1 MTAAVKRF
9 DDAGQYE
16 REIRQL
22 LPGYDVLHA
31 MPAAVLGA
39 VLAEDSRVLVVGCG
53 PAHEAVAL
61 ARALPGSLL
70 DALDP
75 SSAMVAAARETVRA
89 ARMTE
94 RIRVVQA
101 DLGGFVLEEHYD
113 AAVVMLVGHMIPDD
127 GAREEFLHQLARAL
141 RPGGVAIL
149 AELEDTGAAHG
160 VLVDAHMRC
169 ALEAGLPRE
178 RAETLRGRLMGGFH
192 LLTRERLD
200 VLLAGAG
207 LKVKAELFRAFG
219 MVGRVLEREA

>member
-39 VLAEDSRVLVVGCG
+39 MLGE
-53 PAHEAVAL
+53 AHV
-61 ARALPGSLL
+61 
-70 DALDP
+70 
-75 SSAMVAAARETVRA
+75 
-89 ARMTE
+89 
-94 RIRVVQA
+94 
-101 DLGGFVLEEHYD
+101 
-113 AAVVMLVGHMIPDD
+113 
-127 GAREEFLHQLARAL
+127 
-141 RPGGVAIL
+141 
-149 AELEDTGAAHG
+149 
-160 VLVDAHMRC
+160 RC

-200 VLLAGAG
+200 VLLSGAG